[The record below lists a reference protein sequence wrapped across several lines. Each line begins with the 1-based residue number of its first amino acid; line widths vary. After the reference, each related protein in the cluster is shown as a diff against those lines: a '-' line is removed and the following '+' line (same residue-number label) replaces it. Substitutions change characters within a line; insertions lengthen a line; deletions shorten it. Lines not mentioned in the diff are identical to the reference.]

1 MRGYGTWKVAQ
12 KWLGAKAIEI
22 NYRYFKDLKDRL
34 ELNAA
39 QVIRLYYLRYKIR
52 QSEKEKQQI
61 VVHEEEAR
69 KAKTKRKNFKTSG
82 NKTASSHA
90 RPTAVEKDLKS

>member
-1 MRGYGTWKVAQ
+1 V
-12 KWLGAKAIEI
+12 KAIEI

-61 VVHEEEAR
+61 VVHEEEAH
-69 KAKTKRKNFKTSG
+69 KAKTKRKNFKSTS
-82 NKTASSHA
+82 NKTTSLPISQPHSQAG
-90 RPTAVEKDLKS
+90 PTGLEKDLKS